1 MYTNNRDAYRQT
13 FFTVWEKYQKNLALD
28 GVEKQLIEVILLHPE
43 YHRLLSQPGLQDQE
57 FALEDNPFF
66 HLSLHIAI
74 REQIRMDRP
83 MGVKSVYQ
91 QLLQRYSDE
100 NEVEHRMMEC
110 LAQIMWEAQRKG
122 EAPSETLFL
131 ERLKNLV

>member
-1 MYTNNRDAYRQT
+1 MYTNNRDAYRQA
-13 FFTVWEKYQKNLALD
+13 FFTVWEKYQKQLPLD
-28 GVEKQLIEVILLHPE
+28 GVEQQLIEVILLHPE

-83 MGVKSVYQ
+83 AGVKATYQ
-91 QLLQRYSDE
+91 QLLLRYPDE
-100 NEVEHRMMEC
+100 NDAEHRMMEC

-122 EAPSETLFL
+122 EAPSEVVFL
-131 ERLKNLV
+131 EKLKELM